1 MPPDI
6 LDPDPFMKASRYI
19 GRFAKDMSWFTQIE
33 NDHVMRAIRNLPD
46 QEGNYTHRSVKT
58 DEETL
63 KPRTPTLKEI
73 FGDDVDTGYG
83 SRAEKTF
90 RNLDETHAGF
100 HTDADVHV
108 LRANRMVVSWWLGL
122 MSGIRDSVDSFKNAN
137 MYMQTEDWP
146 LILKSFRH
154 LGDAWKESH
163 AAGANRDKI
172 SAIEHAHESSDRLAD
187 GMAAVADLSQKYSGR
202 ELFERGTRAI
212 QFNLGKLLMRS
223 YVNSVSDSPHIKR
236 VLSTMGR
243 LADVDVSRL
252 RKNPESLTE
261 RDLQKL
267 ATAWVEINQGTYGV
281 RGVPSAMIRG
291 KSSWFLSLSRWSVE
305 KFNRYLKDVV
315 MPMKTEKDFKPFLKA
330 TLGSFVE
337 ATLLNE
343 LANMVNAK
351 ESYEPS
357 TAELIAADADYEEY
371 IYHAMHLANLSGY
384 FGVLSGLGNDTVRV
398 FRTKK
403 AGIEDVSAV
412 TFPAMEALLMEKGVL
427 QTLTSYLGS
436 GEKSNPKVVMRA
448 VEDVMTG
455 LNQSLRIARN
465 QLIASSATAKGVDSA
480 LGTTYFKGRAEEF
493 AHKKLERNLAV
504 FNRLHRGEH
513 TAGWFGNLDRYA
525 KLPAADLKY
534 STTQADMNENIRPF
548 LESVW
553 KRSLV
558 KGKPDPKRFKSL
570 LQQGY
575 RKPKRI
581 SPVAD
586 DAYSVRE
593 ARKFADF
600 IGRVRGKDAIRDII
614 RQEKRDTSLA
624 NDRKTLIL
632 QSVPGFLAEKGY

>member
-1 MPPDI
+1 
-6 LDPDPFMKASRYI
+6 
-19 GRFAKDMSWFTQIE
+19 
-33 NDHVMRAIRNLPD
+33 
-46 QEGNYTHRSVKT
+46 
-58 DEETL
+58 
-63 KPRTPTLKEI
+63 
-73 FGDDVDTGYG
+73 
-83 SRAEKTF
+83 
-90 RNLDETHAGF
+90 
-100 HTDADVHV
+100 
-108 LRANRMVVSWWLGL
+108 
-122 MSGIRDSVDSFKNAN
+122 MSGVRDSVDSFKNAN

-163 AAGANRDKI
+163 VAGANRDKI
-172 SAIEHAHESSDRLAD
+172 SSIEYAHDSSDRLAD
-187 GMAAVADLSQKYSGR
+187 GMAAVADFSQKYSGR

-236 VLSTMGR
+236 VLATMGR
-243 LADVDVSRL
+243 MADVDTSRL

-261 RDLQKL
+261 GDLQKL
-267 ATAWVEINQGTYGV
+267 ATAWVMINQGTYGV

-305 KFNRYLKDVV
+305 KFNRYLKDVI
-315 MPMKTEKDFKPFLKA
+315 MPMKMEKDFKPFLKA

-343 LANMVNAK
+343 LANMINAK

-384 FGVLSGLGNDTVRV
+384 FGVLSGLGNDLTRAL
-398 FRTKK
+398 RTKK

-412 TFPAMEALLMEKGVL
+412 TFPALEAMLMENGVF
-427 QTLTSYLGS
+427 QTTFSYLTS

-448 VEDVMTG
+448 VEDIMTG

-480 LGTTYFKGRAEEF
+480 LGTTYFKSRAEEF
-493 AHKKLERNLAV
+493 AHKKMERNLAV

-525 KLPAADLKY
+525 KLPAADFRY
-534 STTQADMNENIRPF
+534 STTKADMNENIRPF
-548 LESVW
+548 LESAW

-558 KGKPDPKRFKSL
+558 KGEPDPGKFTSL

-581 SPVAD
+581 SPVAND
-586 DAYSVRE
+586 DYSIRE

-600 IGRVRGKDAIRDII
+600 IGRVRGRDAIRDII
-614 RQEKRDTSLA
+614 GQEERDTILA
-624 NDRKTLIL
+624 DARKELIL

>member
-1 MPPDI
+1 
-6 LDPDPFMKASRYI
+6 
-19 GRFAKDMSWFTQIE
+19 
-33 NDHVMRAIRNLPD
+33 
-46 QEGNYTHRSVKT
+46 
-58 DEETL
+58 
-63 KPRTPTLKEI
+63 
-73 FGDDVDTGYG
+73 VDTGYG